1 MAKARILAPW
11 VGEGAN
17 GVEDERSAI
26 YHCVSRV
33 VERQFHFGKV
43 EKEEF
48 VKMMRIYEK
57 FCGVKV
63 LSYCV
68 MSNHFHL
75 LVEVPPRPEGGIS
88 DDEILDRLSLVQQP
102 GNVAMV
108 RELFESYQEEGV
120 TEKGREA
127 HEALREQYLAR
138 MWDLGKFMKFLKQ
151 RFSRWFNVKYQR
163 KGTLWEERY
172 SSSLV
177 EDSYAALVVSAY
189 IDLNPVR
196 AGMVSDPKDYRW
208 SSYSEAVAGGRLA
221 RAAIASVLLKK
232 DGAGCCSGGAR
243 GDQGKMMVLKEDLE
257 GYGWRSVAGR
267 YRVFLFEEGHAPGVE
282 AGKTLQ
288 AKVVQG
294 EKRIRRK
301 GFTSAEIDSEQK
313 RKGELSV
320 AAKLRCRTRSLI
332 DGAVIGSR
340 GFVEGVIYQLNG
352 QGYWSKPRKT
362 GGRRLKLSEEGRTL
376 KLKHD
381 LAGSSLPLDQE
392 KLFKEPS
399 QERPQELW
407 SLRHLQKE

>member
-11 VGEGAN
+11 VGEG
-17 GVEDERSAI
+17 GSGGEEERSAI

-88 DDEILDRLSLVQQP
+88 DEQILDRLSLVQQP

-108 RELFESYQEEGV
+108 RELFESYQEGDL
-120 TEKGREA
+120 TEKGCEA
-127 HEALREQYLAR
+127 HDALREQYLAR

-151 RFSRWFNVKYQR
+151 RFSRWFNVKHQR

-221 RAAIASVLLKK
+221 RAAIAAVLLKK
-232 DGAGCCSGGAR
+232 DGVGCCGSSDRGGAI
-243 GDQGKMMVLKEDLE
+243 VLEEDLE
-257 GYGWRSVAGR
+257 GYGWRSIAGR
-267 YRVFLFEEGHAPGVE
+267 YRVFLFEEGQAPGQSQQANEVR
-282 AGKTLQ
+282 GK
-288 AKVVQG
+288 KNS
-294 EKRIRRK
+294 RRK
-301 GFTSAEIDSEQK
+301 GFTQK
-313 RKGELSV
+313 QIKKELECGGELGM
-320 AAKLRCRTRSLI
+320 ATKLHCKTRALI

-340 GFVEGVIYQLNG
+340 GFVKGVIAQLNE
-352 QGYWSKPRKT
+352 QNYWPNPRKT
-362 GGRRLKLSEEGRTL
+362 EGGRLKITPRAKPQELSRGGGD
-376 KLKHD
+376 K
-381 LAGSSLPLDQE
+381 SSLSASPFEDRAE
-392 KLFKEPS
+392 E
-399 QERPQELW
+399 ELW